1 MERISK
7 ISDGKRKQ
15 KIVRALFIVSFT
27 IIPVVHFLLFY
38 VYVNLDS
45 FVMAFQKPNEAG
57 TALVPTWDNFEY
69 IFKLLKEG
77 SSFPEWDLKLAFGN
91 TFKTFLVQTIMY
103 PVGLLVSYFIYKKI
117 WGYKAYRVIFYLPTI
132 ISSVVV
138 SFFFQE
144 LMSPTSSFFPELL
157 YKITGTK
164 GVVQNPLE
172 NPDFANQMV
181 ILNLVWLSFPGN
193 LIIWGGTF
201 SRIPDSVI
209 ESARIDGVNWIRELT
224 QIILPL
230 VWPTFVLTITTSIAG
245 IFGATGNVFL
255 LTGGLNGTQ
264 TVSNWLYM
272 RVQQAH
278 DPFSNTYLYQAS
290 ALGLILTVISCA
302 LAIFVRKVLNSRV
315 EEIQY

>member
-1 MERISK
+1 MGK
-7 ISDGKRKQ
+7 FLDISDAKRKQ
-15 KIVRALFIVSFT
+15 KILKVLFIVSFM
-27 IIPVVHFLLFY
+27 IIPIVHFCLFY

-45 FVMAFQKPNEAG
+45 FLMAFQKPNE
-57 TALVPTWDNFEY
+57 TKTDLIFTLDNFTY

-77 SSFPEWDLKLAFGN
+77 SSFPEWDLQVAFTN
-91 TFKTFLVQTIMY
+91 TFKTFLVQMIMY
-103 PVGLLVSYFIYKKI
+103 PIGLLVSYFIYKKV
-117 WGYKAYRVIFYLPTI
+117 WGYKAYRVMFYLPTI

-144 LMSPTSSFFPELL
+144 LMSPTSSFFPKFL
-157 YKITGTK
+157 YKITGTA

-172 NPDFANQMV
+172 NPDLANKMV
-181 ILNLVWLSFPGN
+181 LLNLIWLSFPGN
-193 LIIWGGTF
+193 LIIWGGAF

-209 ESARIDGVNWIRELT
+209 ESARIDGVSWVRELV

-230 VWPTFVLTITTSIAG
+230 VWPTFVLTVTTSIAG
-245 IFGATGNVFL
+245 VFAATGNVFL

-264 TVSNWLYM
+264 TISNWLYM
-272 RVQQAH
+272 RVQQAN
-278 DPFSNTYLYQAS
+278 DPLSNDYLYQAS

>member
-1 MERISK
+1 MATFSK
-7 ISDGKRKQ
+7 LDNAKKKQ
-15 KIVRALFIVSFT
+15 KILRILFILSFT

-45 FVMAFQKPNEAG
+45 FVMAFQKPNDTRTG
-57 TALVPTWDNFEY
+57 LVFTWDNFDY
-69 IFKLLKEG
+69 IFKLFKEG

-91 TFKTFLVQTIMY
+91 TFKTFLVQMIMY
-103 PVGLLVSYFIYKKI
+103 PIGLLVSYFIYKKI

-138 SFFFQE
+138 SYFFQE

-157 YKITGTK
+157 YKITRTK
-164 GVVQNPLE
+164 GIVQNPLE

-209 ESARIDGVNWIRELT
+209 ESARIDGVSWIRELI

-230 VWPTFVLTITTSIAG
+230 VWPTFVLTVTTSIAG

-278 DPFSNTYLYQAS
+278 DPLSNSYLYQAS